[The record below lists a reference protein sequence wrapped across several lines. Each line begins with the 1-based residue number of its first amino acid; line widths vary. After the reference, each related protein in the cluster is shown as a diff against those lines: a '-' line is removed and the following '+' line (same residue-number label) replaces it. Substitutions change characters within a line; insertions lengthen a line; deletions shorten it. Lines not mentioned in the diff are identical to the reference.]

1 MINKILKLKKYKLK
15 LRFGSIK
22 DKDLNYTIGKESEML
37 EKLADKLG
45 KTKEEMLGILI
56 EY

>member
-1 MINKILKLKKYKLK
+1 MNKILRLKKYKLK
-15 LRFGSIK
+15 LRFGSIT
-22 DKDLNYTIGKESEML
+22 DKDLIYTMGKETEML
-37 EKLADKLG
+37 EKLAGKLG

>member
-1 MINKILKLKKYKLK
+1 MAKIFKVKKYKLR
-15 LRFGSIK
+15 LRFGSIT
-22 DKDLNYTIGKESEML
+22 DNDLNYTMGKEAEML
-37 EKLADKLG
+37 ERLAGKLG